1 MQKTINSW
9 CRYGWAGLLGSIA
22 LTSPFFGTNAFANN
36 HLTDNIFANINGHE
50 DIYRNTSDLSILS
63 TQTPLTL
70 SSNLL
75 IADNAGTNNLNN
87 DLIAQAPSINPQEIQ
102 NRLVGQWEI
111 YGIFFVP
118 VTVVF
123 NAQGKGFVLIPFFG
137 PGGNNTPTAYE
148 FSYQIRNTGQP
159 IQIDIAE
166 PGEPTI
172 QTIFEFTS
180 DGRIRVEA
188 LGIKPGDPRP
198 TEFTTGALF
207 LGRVSNLTALPRN
220 TQIAN
225 SLEVKIRQRE
235 QQGRNITGSILRA
248 QQAYF
253 LEKETFS
260 LILEDLG
267 LGLDRVDFEDYS
279 YQLLP
284 GRDPRREVFVTVAA
298 RTPGLRSFTGVV
310 FNAND
315 ASTVNEDEENFPI
328 TGICETIEP
337 SMTPPAMPTI
347 NGQEVEC
354 APGSR
359 VPEDDRPPFPF
370 LF

>member
-1 MQKTINSW
+1 MQKTVNSW
-9 CRYGWAGLLGSIA
+9 FRYGWAGLLGSIA
-22 LTSPFFGTNAFANN
+22 LSSPFLSTNAFAHN
-36 HLTDNIFANINGHE
+36 HLANNIFADINVHE
-50 DIYRNTSDLSILS
+50 DIYRNTSTLS
-63 TQTPLTL
+63 TQTSLAL
-70 SSNLL
+70 SANLL
-75 IADNAGTNNLNN
+75 RATNAGTNNLSN

-166 PGEPTI
+166 PGEPPI

-235 QQGRNITGSILRA
+235 QQGRNILGSILRS
-248 QQAYF
+248 QQAYS
-253 LEKETFS
+253 LENEIFTTD
-260 LILEDLG
+260 LEALGIG
-267 LGLDRVDFEDYS
+267 LGNDDFQNYT
-279 YQLLP
+279 YQLVP
-284 GRDPRREVFVTVAA
+284 GSDLRRQVFVTAA
-298 RTPGLRSFTGVV
+298 AKTPRVRSFSGVA
-310 FNAND
+310 F
-315 ASTVNEDEENFPI
+315 TVDPVEGEENFPM

-337 SMTPPAMPTI
+337 SMTPPALPTI
-347 NGQEVEC
+347 NGQEVQC

>member
-1 MQKTINSW
+1 MQKTVNSW
-9 CRYGWAGLLGSIA
+9 FRYGWAGLLGSIA
-22 LTSPFFGTNAFANN
+22 LSSPFFGMNAFANN
-36 HLTDNIFANINGHE
+36 LADNIFANINGHE
-50 DIYRNTSDLSILS
+50 DIYRNTSNLSILS

-75 IADNAGTNNLNN
+75 IADNSITNNLSNN
-87 DLIAQAPSINPQEIQ
+87 LVAPPYIDPQVIQ
-102 NRLVGQWEI
+102 NSLVGQWEI
-111 YGIFFVP
+111 YGVFFVP

-123 NAQGKGFVLIPFFG
+123 NAQGKGFVIVPFFG
-137 PGGNNTPTAYE
+137 PSGNNTPTAYE
-148 FSYQIRNTGQP
+148 FSYYIRDTRHP

-166 PGEPTI
+166 PGEPLI

-188 LGIKPGDPRP
+188 LGIKPGEPRP

-225 SLEVKIRQRE
+225 SLEVKIRERE
-235 QQGRNITGSILRA
+235 QQGRNVTGSILRA

-253 LEKETFS
+253 LENETFS
-260 LILEDLG
+260 VTLEDLG
-267 LGLDRVDFEDYS
+267 LGLDSANFEDYT
-279 YQLLP
+279 YQLVP
-284 GRDPRREVFVTVAA
+284 GSDPRREAFVTLTA
-298 RTPGLRSFTGVV
+298 RTPGIRSFSGVV
-310 FNAND
+310 FTAD
-315 ASTVNEDEENFPI
+315 PVNEGEENFPR

-337 SMTPPAMPTI
+337 SMTPPALPTI
-347 NGQEVEC
+347 NGQEVQC

-359 VPEDDRPPFPF
+359 VPEDGESPFPF